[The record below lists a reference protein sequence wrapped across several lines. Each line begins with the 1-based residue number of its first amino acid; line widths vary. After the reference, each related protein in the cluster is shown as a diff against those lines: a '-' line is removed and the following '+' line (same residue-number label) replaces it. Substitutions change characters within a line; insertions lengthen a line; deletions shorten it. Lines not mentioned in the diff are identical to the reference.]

1 MWLVFSAERRKS
13 EGLERASRSSSVHY
27 GKVSLE
33 ERFSQGRRA
42 DKHQVTR
49 DPSASPTPAAS
60 AAFSCGT
67 SLLCISTLLP
77 EAGCSWEALF
87 SGTAPHNLRQEP
99 YCSGWISREPC
110 FCTHSSADWQEPG
123 KSRGPGTR
131 AAELPAWPQCS
142 ATAPFPASPPW
153 RTRTVLTTPGI
164 HSCAH
169 DNTGFLSPRPLFL
182 TCPFSDHPFIFEALW
197 RHGCFL
203 NGKCSRTLP
212 QAEEK
217 ESENQ
222 IFWFRQ
228 TAAGQRSQRDSR
240 WR

>member
-13 EGLERASRSSSVHY
+13 EGPERASRSSSVHY

-33 ERFSQGRRA
+33 ERVSQGRRA

-77 EAGCSWEALF
+77 EAGCSWEAVS

-110 FCTHSSADWQEPG
+110 FCTHSSAGWQEPG

-131 AAELPAWPQCS
+131 AAELPAWPQCPAAAPEDWAPGLQS
-142 ATAPFPASPPW
+142 PARPQCPAAAPFPASPHEGRGLCWPHLES
-153 RTRTVLTTPGI
+153 TAVLTTTPVFFPLVPLS
-164 HSCAH
+164 HMS
-169 DNTGFLSPRPLFL
+169 FLRSPFYFWSLVKTRLF
-182 TCPFSDHPFIFEALW
+182 S
-197 RHGCFL
+197 
-203 NGKCSRTLP
+203 
-212 QAEEK
+212 
-217 ESENQ
+217 
-222 IFWFRQ
+222 
-228 TAAGQRSQRDSR
+228 
-240 WR
+240 

>member
-110 FCTHSSADWQEPG
+110 FCTHSSAD
-123 KSRGPGTR
+123 
-131 AAELPAWPQCS
+131 
-142 ATAPFPASPPW
+142 
-153 RTRTVLTTPGI
+153 
-164 HSCAH
+164 
-169 DNTGFLSPRPLFL
+169 
-182 TCPFSDHPFIFEALW
+182 
-197 RHGCFL
+197 
-203 NGKCSRTLP
+203 
-212 QAEEK
+212 
-217 ESENQ
+217 
-222 IFWFRQ
+222 
-228 TAAGQRSQRDSR
+228 
-240 WR
+240 